1 VTAASFS
8 QAPVLDRGEVDLER
22 ATAVWAADHADR
34 VVSVDLLEQADEVL
48 ADAGL
53 ADHDYTILA
62 ILAEDAPASQQ
73 ELARLLGLP
82 QPKISELE
90 RDVRSDMLLSTAR
103 RVAQILQMS
112 LDDLAGD
119 ETDAEPAPAA
129 GARG

>member
-1 VTAASFS
+1 MPTVG
-8 QAPVLDRGEVDLER
+8 QRIRER
-22 ATAVWAADHADR
+22 R
-34 VVSVDLLEQADEVL
+34 KQL
-48 ADAGL
+48 GM
-53 ADHDYTILA
+53 
-62 ILAEDAPASQQ
+62 SQQ

-119 ETDAEPAPAA
+119 EPDAEPAPAA